1 MNYRYLLR
9 LFIMLIFSFG
19 SFLIGIAQEREPSA
33 ISDYE
38 RIRNEAREAL
48 EKGDIGEYIIL
59 AGINDILDCLEP
71 AYCQN
76 SGEVLLYPND
86 DWTILGSTVGFE
98 WEISVGGMI
107 IDTSGGLITQIGE
120 GLDAE
125 FYFNPEL
132 LSEVYLSRTL
142 KFEIFQV
149 TSSGFRSTSM
159 SDETTVLPI
168 PTIFN
173 LMGDEETCSGSPIT
187 LDLSGSQ
194 TAVRYRLFRD
204 DVYTFTLIDGTGSP
218 ISFPNISTSGLYTVR
233 AEIVASG
240 CQARMNGE
248 VDLVVH
254 PLPTPIASSDEPAYC
269 EGDPIQLFAEPDGMA
284 FYEWTFPDGTTTST
298 DQNPI
303 ISNAIRADHHGQFSL
318 FVRDANGCENTTTIN
333 ITVNENPE
341 VSIVA
346 PGEACE
352 DSDFTIQAVVTG
364 GTGPFSYYWEKDG
377 DDMGLP
383 SSTSTISINGAN
395 VINDS
400 GIYTVVVADNNGCGS
415 DEASTTITINP
426 RPQISPIDYT
436 GDVCEGE
443 SITLSI
449 DEPTSGDGNYTYYWE
464 LDGTPIPNNSRTL
477 TINPI
482 SLTDAGTYTVIVEDG
497 NGCFSDVETQVV
509 VVFTNPDAELLGP
522 IELCVGSTGTYTAS
536 GGDEYEFF
544 IDGDLVQAKSAID
557 FIEYTPTV
565 GDIGIREIQVVVH
578 TNDGC
583 TDTTEISVEV
593 YPLPVV
599 AISLEDPAICD
610 GSSTNLI
617 IELTTGTTP
626 WSVTFSDGTDSF
638 TENNIPGNTVSIPV
652 SPVSNTTYSIVSVE
666 DANGCEL
673 FPVGLDVELIVNEN
687 PTVLIDSDNSPSHQV
702 CLGEDLELEA
712 TPSGGSGNY
721 VYRWYRAGVVIAGE
735 ENSTY
740 IITNA
745 QITDAVEYSVV
756 AIDSDTDCESLPASL
771 TVEVTQ
777 ATATL
782 IGAASFCETTFE
794 TYIAGGGVSYRF
806 LLGVDEVQGW
816 SADNEYTTDPALSA
830 GDYTLRVEIVD
841 ANGCEDFEEL
851 EFTVDPQPTV
861 VISLEDAAICE
872 TGSTNLIIELTVGT
886 TPWSVTYSDGTDSF
900 TENNIPG
907 NSISIPVSPVVNTTY
922 SIVSVDD
929 ANGCELFPVGLDV
942 ELIVNENPTVLIDSD
957 NSPSHQ
963 VCLGEDLELEA
974 TPSGGSGNYVY
985 RWYRAGVVIAG
996 EENSTYTITN
1006 AQIAD
1011 AVEYSVVAIDSDTG
1025 CESDPASLTVEVT
1038 QATATLIGAASF
1050 CETTFETYI
1059 AGGGVS
1065 YRFLLGGSE
1074 VQGWSADNEYTTD
1087 PALSAGDYTLRVE
1100 IVDANGCEDFEEL
1113 EFTVDP
1119 QPTVVISL
1127 EDAAI
1132 CETGSTNLIIELT
1145 VGTTPWSVTYSDGT
1159 DSFTENNIPGNSIS
1173 IPVSPVLNTTYS
1185 IVSVEDANGCEL
1197 FPVGLDAELIVNENP
1212 TVLIDSDNSPE
1223 HQVCLGEDLELEAT
1237 PSGGSGN
1244 YVYRWYRAGV
1254 VIAGEENSTYT
1265 ITNAQFTD
1273 AVEYTVVAIDSDTG
1287 CESDPASLT
1296 VVVTQASATLDGAAI
1311 FCENTSET
1319 YTAGGGV
1326 SYEFSIPGIG
1336 VVQAMS
1342 ANNEYTTDPTL
1353 SAGIYT
1359 LRVDIVDENGCED
1372 FEEISFAIN
1381 AAPEVTP
1388 MADFAV
1394 CEGDNFTLQVT
1405 VSGGAGPYNFEWE
1418 GPDNFESDE
1427 EQPQLNNVS
1436 LLASGTYTVV
1446 VTDANGCGSA
1456 TAEIDVT
1463 VNERPVISSL
1473 DSDSPHATLHQVCR
1487 GGDLTLTAEAI
1498 GGTGVYTYTWIFD
1511 GNTIQTGSD
1520 NTLIINNADENA
1532 DAGTYTVIVND
1543 GNCDSDPMDI
1553 EVVVTF
1559 ATAALNVTDD
1569 AVCEGISV
1577 TFSAGGG
1584 VSYEFFVNG
1593 SSVKGPGALNT
1604 YTTSDLSDGDIVL
1617 VEVTDANGCVD
1628 TEQITM
1634 TIYPLPVVSLSA
1646 DLNDVCSGET
1656 ITIEATPG
1664 YVNYDFRI
1672 NGTSIQN
1679 SESNIF
1685 EYSNFVDGD
1694 LVSVRTSSEF
1704 CSTLTGPLTIEIRD
1718 LPEITLESDQ
1728 TNDIACEGEDVIFTA
1743 GGGVDY
1749 QFYLDGDLV
1758 QDFGN
1763 GNVWT
1768 TNSLVDGQ
1776 VVRVVGEGANGCFNE
1791 ASVTMEVN
1799 TPVATMAVSPNR
1811 PEHCANETVRF
1822 TASAGELFEFF
1833 LNGNSQGETTN
1844 PVFEHFPPA
1853 DGDEIYVIITN
1864 EFGCVATSDVRQLIV
1879 NPVPTV
1885 NLNVDATDETI
1896 CEGEEVI
1903 FTATAGLGWNYRF
1916 FVLRDGSDIE
1926 VQDGEL
1932 NTYTTSDLQDGDEV
1946 YVVVRDENSCNGISP
1961 SVIMTVNPNPEVTL
1975 NVLPSN
1981 HISEGQDVTL
1991 EATGN
1996 GIEFLFFIND
2006 VQVPEGWITD
2016 NTYDFLNPED
2026 GDFVYVDARSAFG
2039 CITRSDTIEIMVDAL
2054 PIVFDILPE
2063 DPYYC
2068 ADESGV
2074 QLFLNNYE
2082 EGVRYDLYEISD
2094 LDTPFA
2100 TGVVESD
2107 VLVWNDVPAGTYRVR
2122 ATRLIGVEP
2131 NIWFPDDVT
2140 VTEEATPVIFDVTPN
2155 GVVTECPVTIELLGS
2170 EEDFIYTLYRDGMP
2184 LAGSNVIGTGG
2195 DLIFG
2200 DFDMVGVYTILATN
2214 PETGCTS
2221 WMNGEVDLDLP
2232 PVGDI
2237 YDLLTDPENGA
2248 FCEGGIGVSL
2258 YLAESTIGV
2267 NYQLYYGGLLQ
2278 EEVVSEDGGEIN
2290 FGMYTA
2296 PGVYQV
2302 FIEVGSGCRY
2312 PMSATEIIMNPLP
2325 EPRGIEADNNG
2336 HFCEGSDGVEIRL
2349 IGSQANVRY
2358 ELQRNTNIVAELP
2371 ALPEDD
2377 AETRAFDG
2385 LVNVAGTYTVFG
2397 FTENDCI
2404 GIVATI
2410 EIVQDDLPNIYSVFS
2425 IPAGGFCEG
2434 ETGTIVVDGSQPG
2447 VTYNL
2452 YLIGDSDPIDSQSGD
2467 GGIIEFTG
2475 IDAEGTYFVEAVN
2488 NLTGCSRILNEEG
2501 LVIDVIQL
2509 PDTAIDINIIIG
2521 DENCDPVVVEIVNP
2535 EIGVFYELLRYE
2547 DGNLYSTNNFT
2558 LTPDGSSVSFNGII
2572 DSDGYYNIIAIRNG
2586 CSVLIYDD
2594 FDDYIHID
2602 VPGAIRQFEV
2612 TGFDNLCEGE
2622 GGAIISLSGSEV
2634 GVNYELWRMGDDIP
2648 VETRDGDG
2656 DAIIFNEIYSEGQYY
2671 VRGDNGICPAQIG
2684 SSFEVTFHPLPVA
2697 FQLYGDEAFCG
2708 DHEARIYLNGME
2720 PNTTY
2725 ILQFRSETDGF
2736 KSLQQ
2741 TITTGNEVIDEPLA
2755 FLPVVVEGYYTVFA
2769 RSQFGCTSSM
2779 NGEVHVEM
2787 RDLPN
2792 VSGIT
2797 ITGHDNPF
2805 DCGYAEI
2812 HLSGVESGVLYS
2824 LYHDDDLV
2832 RSIPVTTQ
2840 SSILFGSITDS
2851 GDYTIYASYNG
2862 ACEVEVT
2869 SFDIIIEDVPAIGV
2883 LTKSE
2888 DGCVSSVTL
2897 TLSESAMGVNYYLS
2911 IDGNKLEERM
2921 LEGNGETLEWIIED
2935 QGSALYGIIAETPGS
2950 QCPSYSNQVLV
2961 NIISGRES
2969 IVSFPYG
2976 TEYCSDGIGISI
2988 EIGNTEPGVYY
2999 DLYMD
3004 TPFGM
3009 MYQFTRRGN
3018 GGFVSFDEL
3027 TGSLEGTDYSI
3038 VVSSGC
3044 VTVDQP
3050 QFTVTALPSP
3060 EIFRLTR
3067 TTDSQEFVLSGS
3079 EAGVWYFLLRN
3090 GRFIFDDINYIR
3102 PGTGSPVNFGYI
3114 DIPGYY
3120 SVVAQHETSDCEAF
3134 MDNIIHI
3141 DSELPDFRAN
3151 DDVFYLGIDRFSGI
3165 IDVARNDR
3173 FDPFLDEG
3181 HLEFMLIDP
3190 MLEAEVERFT
3200 LYLDNDVA
3208 NVPIAELS
3216 IDTET
3221 GEVSYSKLQV
3231 SYFGID
3237 SVQYSVRNT
3246 QPGLQN
3252 RYDTAN
3258 ITIVV
3263 GNKDIDE
3270 RLSFILPNAFSPNGD
3285 GLNDFFIIQG
3295 LDNTYESNLEV
3306 FNRWGTVVYRSRGR
3320 WYNND
3325 WDGTA
3330 NSGDMVS
3337 IGKELP
3343 VGVYFYVFSVKVYID
3358 EELINRTFSGFIELR
3373 R

>member
-9 LFIMLIFSFG
+9 LFFMLIFSFCSLFVG
-19 SFLIGIAQEREPSA
+19 FAQERETSTL
-33 ISDYE
+33 SEYE
-38 RIRNEAREAL
+38 RIRKEAREAL

-76 SGEVLLYPND
+76 SGSVLLYPND

-98 WEISVGGMI
+98 WEISVGGVI
-107 IDTSGGLITQIGE
+107 INTPENLITKIGE

-132 LSEVYLSRTL
+132 LADVYLSRTL
-142 KFEIFQV
+142 KFEVFQV
-149 TSSGFRSTSM
+149 TSTGFRSTSM

-173 LMGDEETCSGSPIT
+173 LTGEEETCSGSPIT

-204 DVYTFTLIDGTGSP
+204 DVYTFTLIDGTGDP

-240 CQARMNGE
+240 CQAVMNGE
-248 VDLVVH
+248 IDLEVY
-254 PLPTPIASSDEPAYC
+254 PLPTPIASSDEPTYC
-269 EGDPIQLFAEPDGMA
+269 EGDQIKLSAEPDGMVL
-284 FYEWTFPDGTTTST
+284 YEWTFPDGATTLT

-303 ISNAIRADHHGQFSL
+303 ISNASRADHHGQFSL

-341 VSIVA
+341 VSIIA
-346 PGEACE
+346 PEEACE
-352 DSDFTIQAVVTG
+352 DSDFTIQAIVDG

-383 SSTSTISINGAN
+383 STTSTISINGAD
-395 VINDS
+395 VVNDS
-400 GIYTVVVADNNGCGS
+400 GIYTVVVTDNNGCGS
-415 DEASTTITINP
+415 DEASTNITINP
-426 RPQISPIDYT
+426 RPQISAIDYT
-436 GDVCEGE
+436 GDVCEGG

-449 DEPTSGDGNYTYYWE
+449 DEPTNGDGNYTYHWE
-464 LDGTPIPNNSRTL
+464 LGGMPIPNNSRTL
-477 TINPI
+477 TINPV

-497 NGCFSDVETQVV
+497 NGCFSDVESQIV
-509 VVFTNPDAELLGP
+509 VVFDNPEAELLGLD
-522 IELCVGSTGTYTAS
+522 ELCVGSTGTYTGS

-544 IDGDLVQAKSAID
+544 IDGSLVQAKSTID
-557 FIEYTPTV
+557 FIEYTPVV
-565 GDIGIREIQVVVH
+565 GDVGIRVIRVVVH

-583 TDTTEISVEV
+583 TDTTDISVEV

-599 AISLEDPAICD
+599 SISLEDPEICAGSNTNLIIQLTTGTAPWTVTYSDGTDSFTESNIPGNTFSISVSPTENTTYSIISVEDTNGCELFPVGLEIELIVNENPTVFIDSDNTPSHQVCLDGTIVLTATPDPAVGNYVYQWFHGADVLSETGSTLTLSNVTLDDAGTYSVIVTNIDTGCFSDSDELDVEVTQAIATLSGAASFCETTTETYIAGGGVSYRFLLDGSEVQGWSADFEYTTDPALTDGDYTLRVEIVDVNGCEDFEELEFTVNPQPTAIISLEDAAICETGSTNLIIELSVGTAPWTVTYSDGTDSFTENSIPGNSISIPVSPAVNTTYSIISVEDANGCELFPVGLEVELVVNENPTVDVDSDNSPDHQVCVGNDLELFASPSGGSGNYVYRWYRDGVVIPGEGNISYTITNAQIADAVEYSVVAIDSDTGCESTPASLTVVVTEASATLDGELSFCETLTETYTAGGGVSYRFLIDGTEVQGWSADNEYTTDASLTSGTYILRVEIVDANGCEDFEELEFTVNPQPTVIISLEDPAICET
-610 GSSTNLI
+610 GSTNLI
-617 IELTTGTTP
+617 IELSVGTAP
-626 WSVTFSDGTDSF
+626 WSVTYSDGTDSF
-638 TENNIPGNTVSIPV
+638 TENNISGNSISIPV
-652 SPVSNTTYSIVSVE
+652 SPVVNTIYSIVSVE

-673 FPVGLDVELIVNEN
+673 FPVGLEIELIVNEN
-687 PTVLIDSDNSPSHQV
+687 PTVDIDSDNSPSHQV
-702 CLGEDLELEA
+702 CLGQDLELEA

-721 VYRWYRAGVVIAGE
+721 VYRWYRAGAVI
-735 ENSTY
+735 
-740 IITNA
+740 
-745 QITDAVEYSVV
+745 
-756 AIDSDTDCESLPASL
+756 P
-771 TVEVTQ
+771 
-777 ATATL
+777 
-782 IGAASFCETTFE
+782 
-794 TYIAGGGVSYRF
+794 
-806 LLGVDEVQGW
+806 
-816 SADNEYTTDPALSA
+816 
-830 GDYTLRVEIVD
+830 
-841 ANGCEDFEEL
+841 
-851 EFTVDPQPTV
+851 
-861 VISLEDAAICE
+861 
-872 TGSTNLIIELTVGT
+872 
-886 TPWSVTYSDGTDSF
+886 
-900 TENNIPG
+900 
-907 NSISIPVSPVVNTTY
+907 
-922 SIVSVDD
+922 
-929 ANGCELFPVGLDV
+929 
-942 ELIVNENPTVLIDSD
+942 
-957 NSPSHQ
+957 
-963 VCLGEDLELEA
+963 
-974 TPSGGSGNYVY
+974 
-985 RWYRAGVVIAG
+985 G
-996 EENSTYTITN
+996 EENSTYTIIN
-1006 AQIAD
+1006 AQFVD

-1038 QATATLIGAASF
+1038 QATATL
-1050 CETTFETYI
+1050 
-1059 AGGGVS
+1059 
-1065 YRFLLGGSE
+1065 
-1074 VQGWSADNEYTTD
+1074 
-1087 PALSAGDYTLRVE
+1087 
-1100 IVDANGCEDFEEL
+1100 
-1113 EFTVDP
+1113 
-1119 QPTVVISL
+1119 
-1127 EDAAI
+1127 
-1132 CETGSTNLIIELT
+1132 
-1145 VGTTPWSVTYSDGT
+1145 
-1159 DSFTENNIPGNSIS
+1159 
-1173 IPVSPVLNTTYS
+1173 
-1185 IVSVEDANGCEL
+1185 
-1197 FPVGLDAELIVNENP
+1197 
-1212 TVLIDSDNSPE
+1212 
-1223 HQVCLGEDLELEAT
+1223 
-1237 PSGGSGN
+1237 
-1244 YVYRWYRAGV
+1244 
-1254 VIAGEENSTYT
+1254 
-1265 ITNAQFTD
+1265 
-1273 AVEYTVVAIDSDTG
+1273 
-1287 CESDPASLT
+1287 
-1296 VVVTQASATLDGAAI
+1296 DGALV

-1326 SYEFSIPGIG
+1326 SYRFLIDGAE
-1336 VVQAMS
+1336 VQGWS
-1342 ANNEYTTDPTL
+1342 ADNEYNTDPAL
-1353 SAGIYT
+1353 SADDYT
-1359 LRVDIVDENGCED
+1359 LRVEIVDANGCEA
-1372 FEEISFAIN
+1372 FEEINFSVN

-1388 MADFAV
+1388 MAAFSV
-1394 CEGDNFTLQVT
+1394 CEDGDFTLQVT
-1405 VSGGAGPYNFEWE
+1405 VTGGAGPYNFQWD

-1427 EQPQLNNVS
+1427 EEPQLTNVTLS
-1436 LLASGTYTVV
+1436 ASGTYTVV

-1456 TAEIDVT
+1456 SADIDVT

-1487 GGDLTLTAEAI
+1487 GNNLTLTTEAT
-1498 GGTGVYTYTWIFD
+1498 GGTGVYTYTWIFG
-1511 GNTIQTGSD
+1511 GNTIQTGPD
-1520 NTLIINNADENA
+1520 NTLVINNADENN
-1532 DAGTYTVIVND
+1532 DAGVYTVIVND
-1543 GNCDSDPMDI
+1543 GNCDSESMDI

-1559 ATAALNVTDD
+1559 ATAVLNVTDD
-1569 AVCEGISV
+1569 AVCEGIPV

-1593 SSVKGPGALNT
+1593 TSVKGPGALNT
-1604 YTTSDLSDGDIVL
+1604 YTTSDLSDGDVVM
-1617 VEVTDANGCVD
+1617 VEVIDVNGCVD
-1628 TEQITM
+1628 SEMITI
-1634 TIYPLPVVSLSA
+1634 TIHPLPVVSISE
-1646 DLNDVCSGET
+1646 NTNNVCSGEP
-1656 ITIEATPG
+1656 IIIEATSG

-1728 TNDIACEGEDVIFTA
+1728 TNDIACDGEDVIFTA
-1743 GGGVDY
+1743 GGGIDY

-1763 GNVWT
+1763 GNTWT

-1791 ASVTMEVN
+1791 ETVTMEVN

-1844 PVFEHFPPA
+1844 PVFEHFPPL
-1853 DGDEIYVIITN
+1853 DGDEIYVVITN
-1864 EFGCVATSDVRQLIV
+1864 EFGCVAASDVRELIV
-1879 NPVPTV
+1879 NPVPIV
-1885 NLNVDATDETI
+1885 NLNVDVTDETI

-1903 FTATAGLGWNYRF
+1903 FTATADPEWNYRF
-1916 FVLRDGSDIE
+1916 FILRDGADIQ
-1926 VQDGEL
+1926 VQDGLL
-1932 NTYTTSDLQDGDEV
+1932 NTYSTTDLQDGDEV

-1991 EATGN
+1991 EAIGN
-1996 GIEFLFFIND
+1996 GVEFLFYIND
-2006 VQVPEGWITD
+2006 VEVPEGWISD
-2016 NTYDFLNPED
+2016 NTYDFNNPED
-2026 GDFVYVDARSAFG
+2026 GDLVYVDARSALG

-2054 PIVFDILPE
+2054 PFIFNILPI
-2063 DPYYC
+2063 DPFYC
-2068 ADESGV
+2068 ADATGV
-2074 QLFLNNYE
+2074 QLYLEDYE
-2082 EGVRYDLYEISD
+2082 EGVRYDLYDVTD
-2094 LDTPFA
+2094 LDSPYA
-2100 TGVVESD
+2100 TGVVESG

-2122 ATRLIGVEP
+2122 ATRLLGVEP
-2131 NIWFPDDVT
+2131 NIWFPDDVI
-2140 VTEEATPVIFDVTPN
+2140 VSMEPTPTIFDVEPAGT
-2155 GVVTECPVTIELLGS
+2155 VETCPVSIELIGS
-2170 EEDFIYTLYRDGMP
+2170 EEDFIYMLYRDGVQ
-2184 LAGSNVIGTGG
+2184 LIGSEVTGTGG
-2195 DLIFG
+2195 DLLFG
-2200 DFDMVGVYTILATN
+2200 EFDMVGVYTILATN
-2214 PETGCTS
+2214 PATGCTA

-2232 PVGDI
+2232 PVGNL
-2237 YDLLTDPENGA
+2237 YDLLMDPENGQ
-2248 FCEGGIGVSL
+2248 FCEGGMGVNL
-2258 YLAESTIGV
+2258 YLSESTVGV
-2267 NYQLYYGGLLQ
+2267 NYQLYREGLLQ
-2278 EEVVSEDGGEIN
+2278 NEILSEDGGEIH
-2290 FGMYTA
+2290 FGLYTI

-2312 PMSATEIIMNPLP
+2312 PMSEAVIVMNSLP

-2358 ELQRNTNIVAELP
+2358 ELHFNTILVAELD
-2371 ALPEDD
+2371 ALPADD
-2377 AETRAFDG
+2377 SDVRAFEG
-2385 LVNVAGTYTVFG
+2385 LFDQPGIYTVYG
-2397 FTENDCI
+2397 ITEAGCI

-2410 EIVQDDLPNIYSVFS
+2410 ELTRNELPEIFTIEGNDFCADPGIAQILLTQSQTGISYELWHNGLPTGEIF
-2425 IPAGGFCEG
+2425 IGNGGQHIFEYADEG
-2434 ETGTIVVDGSQPG
+2434 EFSVLATNIATGCEVMMDGILELASKPMPELDVQVVVDNDGADCENGALITILNSEVGVVYELWYQIGSDQGPTG
-2447 VTYNL
+2447 NIVIGDGSNVDFPERVVDVNAT
-2452 YLIGDSDPIDSQSGD
+2452 YLIL
-2467 GGIIEFTG
+2467 
-2475 IDAEGTYFVEAVN
+2475 AE
-2488 NLTGCSRILNEEG
+2488 LDGCSDFLIS
-2501 LVIDVIQL
+2501 
-2509 PDTAIDINIIIG
+2509 PAY
-2521 DENCDPVVVEIVNP
+2521 VN
-2535 EIGVFYELLRYE
+2535 
-2547 DGNLYSTNNFT
+2547 
-2558 LTPDGSSVSFNGII
+2558 
-2572 DSDGYYNIIAIRNG
+2572 
-2586 CSVLIYDD
+2586 
-2594 FDDYIHID
+2594 
-2602 VPGAIRQFEV
+2602 VPGAIQRFLV
-2612 TGFDNLCEGE
+2612 LGDGTICEGDAGVQIELSSSQLGVTYTLWSLGGGVGGSNKVVSFIDDFTAGERIDFGLISDE
-2622 GGAIISLSGSEV
+2622 GDYIIVGSNADCDSIPMHGMVELRFNSLPIAYQLTGSGIYCDDNVGAVIGLDGSEENVIYTLIFDDAGIRRNRDTITGSGSE
-2634 GVNYELWRMGDDIP
+2634 
-2648 VETRDGDG
+2648 
-2656 DAIIFNEIYSEGQYY
+2656 IFFES
-2671 VRGDNGICPAQIG
+2671 QI
-2684 SSFEVTFHPLPVA
+2684 E
-2697 FQLYGDEAFCG
+2697 
-2708 DHEARIYLNGME
+2708 
-2720 PNTTY
+2720 
-2725 ILQFRSETDGF
+2725 
-2736 KSLQQ
+2736 
-2741 TITTGNEVIDEPLA
+2741 
-2755 FLPVVVEGYYTVFA
+2755 EGYYTVYA
-2769 RSQFGCTSSM
+2769 RNSITGCTSSM
-2779 NGEVHVEM
+2779 NGEVEVII
-2787 RDLPN
+2787 RDTPD
-2792 VSGIT
+2792 VSDLI
-2797 ITGHDNPF
+2797 ISGHDNEF

-2812 HLSGVESGVLYS
+2812 HLSGVESGVHYS
-2824 LYHDDDLV
+2824 LYHDGELV
-2832 RSIPVTTQ
+2832 QNRYVDVQNSI
-2840 SSILFGSITDS
+2840 IFGSITES
-2851 GDYTIYASYNG
+2851 GVYSIYASYNG
-2862 ACEVEVT
+2862 ACEVLVDEFT
-2869 SFDIIIEDVPAIGV
+2869 LTIEESLSIGE

-2897 TLSESAMGVNYYLS
+2897 TLSESEVGVNYQLV
-2911 IDGNKLEERM
+2911 IDEDDAV
-2921 LEGNGETLEWIIED
+2921 GEIMPGTGAPLVWIIEN
-2935 QGSALYGIIAETPGS
+2935 QGTELYRVIAEIPGNL
-2950 QCPSYSNQVLV
+2950 CPASSNQVLV
-2961 NIISGRES
+2961 NIISGG
-2969 IVSFPYG
+2969 VSNVFLD
-2976 TEYCSDGIGISI
+2976 TEYCSDGDGVTVRID
-2988 EIGNTEPGVYY
+2988 NTVTGVYY
-2999 DLYMD
+2999 DIVADGDY
-3004 TPFGM
+3004 
-3009 MYQFTRRGN
+3009 YTRRGN
-3018 GGFVSFDEL
+3018 GGSIFFEGII
-3027 TGSLEGTDYSI
+3027 GSSDGIYYEIETSDA
-3038 VVSSGC
+3038 C

-3050 QFTVTALPSP
+3050 SFTVTALPSP

-3079 EAGVWYFLLRN
+3079 EQGVWYFLLRN

-3120 SVVAQHETSDCEAF
+3120 TVVAQHETSDCEAF